1 MKVGWIVR
9 CMCVFGGCVCV
20 GGGGWGGDC
29 SVGSRGHL
37 KMMTMPR

>member
-1 MKVGWIVR
+1 
-9 CMCVFGGCVCV
+9 MCVFGGCVC
-20 GGGGWGGDC
+20 GGGGGGDC